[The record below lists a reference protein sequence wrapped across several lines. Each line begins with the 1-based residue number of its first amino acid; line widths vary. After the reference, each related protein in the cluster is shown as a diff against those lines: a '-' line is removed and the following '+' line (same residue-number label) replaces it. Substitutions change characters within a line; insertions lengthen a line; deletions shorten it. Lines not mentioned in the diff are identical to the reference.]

1 MAYDSGRGRTVL
13 FGGTGAGADT
23 WEWDG
28 ENWTQ
33 MADLGPPA
41 RSDAAMAYD
50 THRNQTV
57 LFGGSNG
64 MADTWGWDGR
74 NWTQLADGGAWPRSK
89 FAMAY
94 DSKRQLIVLF
104 GGMSMGVGNVG
115 PTPGSGM
122 AQHGR
127 NRRSPGQQRANLT

>member
-50 THRNQTV
+50 THRNQTA

-64 MADTWGWDGR
+64 MADTWGW
-74 NWTQLADGGAWPRSK
+74 
-89 FAMAY
+89 
-94 DSKRQLIVLF
+94 
-104 GGMSMGVGNVG
+104 MGETGHSWRMEG
-115 PTPGSGM
+115 
-122 AQHGR
+122 HGR
-127 NRRSPGQQRANLT
+127 GQNLLWPTTASDS